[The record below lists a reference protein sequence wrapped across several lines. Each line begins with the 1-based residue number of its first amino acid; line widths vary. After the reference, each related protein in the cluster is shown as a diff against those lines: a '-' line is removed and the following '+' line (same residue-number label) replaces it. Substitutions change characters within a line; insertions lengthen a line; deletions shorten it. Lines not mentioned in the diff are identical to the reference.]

1 MDSSYLR
8 MTKHIA
14 LYKFILPI
22 IYYLLLISYDIYD
35 SFFPCQQVREL
46 TLKYKS
52 EFLQSFLA
60 ILLLFIRRH
69 LIEDD
74 LPSLSKE
81 WSRPVEDIR
90 DIRRG
95 TRDDEVVLPLLS
107 RVFRKIFRTCL
118 DCSDVCES
126 ELLYEVIH
134 CFHLFSYRIQ
144 KCYLY
149 IW

>member
-1 MDSSYLR
+1 MDTPSEYDKFYFPSS
-8 MTKHIA
+8 
-14 LYKFILPI
+14 F
-22 IYYLLLISYDIYD
+22 YLLLSIGYHIYD
-35 SFFPCQQVREL
+35 SFFPCKRVREL
-46 TLKYKS
+46 SFQYES
-52 EFLQSFLA
+52 EFLQSVLA
-60 ILLLFIRRH
+60 ILLLLIWWH
-69 LIEDD
+69 LVEDD

-95 TRDDEVVLPLLS
+95 TRDDEVILLIVKWIF
-107 RVFRKIFRTCL
+107 RKVFRTSL